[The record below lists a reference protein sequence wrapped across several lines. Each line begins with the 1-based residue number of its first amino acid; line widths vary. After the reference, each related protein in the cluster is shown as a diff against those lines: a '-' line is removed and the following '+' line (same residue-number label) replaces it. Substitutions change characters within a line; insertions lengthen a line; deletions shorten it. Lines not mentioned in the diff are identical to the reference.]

1 MIRLFQIPPSLK
13 GTPNPSPFCV
23 KLECALRLG
32 GIPYEIE
39 HVANPAAGPKHK
51 VPFVEIDGTRIG
63 DSTLIIDTLR
73 AHGLDLDRNLGAR
86 ERATSHALQR
96 MIEERLYWA
105 MVYSRWVED
114 DGWRVVK
121 GLYFAGLPWPMRAA
135 VARGAR
141 KSVMARLDGHGI
153 GRHSRDEIYALGA
166 GDLTALS
173 DFLGGHRFFFGD
185 EPTLADATAFGFLV
199 NIVGPDLPNPL
210 KDAALGHA
218 NLVAYT
224 ERMGEVFAS
233 TRQPRRFKAAA

>member
-1 MIRLFQIPPSLK
+1 
-13 GTPNPSPFCV
+13 
-23 KLECALRLG
+23 
-32 GIPYEIE
+32 
-39 HVANPAAGPKHK
+39 
-51 VPFVEIDGTRIG
+51 
-63 DSTLIIDTLR
+63 
-73 AHGLDLDRNLGAR
+73 
-86 ERATSHALQR
+86 
-96 MIEERLYWA
+96 
-105 MVYSRWVED
+105 
-114 DGWRVVK
+114 
-121 GLYFAGLPWPMRAA
+121 GLPWPMRAA